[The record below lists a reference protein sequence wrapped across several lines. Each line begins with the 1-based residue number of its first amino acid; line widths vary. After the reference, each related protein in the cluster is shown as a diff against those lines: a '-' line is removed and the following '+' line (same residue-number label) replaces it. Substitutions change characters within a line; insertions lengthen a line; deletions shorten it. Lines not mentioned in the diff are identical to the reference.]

1 MNESSRISGPEPIL
15 SDREQTTFLSP
26 PGDVIRFPIEPD
38 RVRERSQPS
47 D

>member
-1 MNESSRISGPEPIL
+1 MNESSLISGPEPIL
-15 SDREQTTFLSP
+15 SNREHTTFLSLP
-26 PGDVIRFPIEPD
+26 DDVIRFPIAPD